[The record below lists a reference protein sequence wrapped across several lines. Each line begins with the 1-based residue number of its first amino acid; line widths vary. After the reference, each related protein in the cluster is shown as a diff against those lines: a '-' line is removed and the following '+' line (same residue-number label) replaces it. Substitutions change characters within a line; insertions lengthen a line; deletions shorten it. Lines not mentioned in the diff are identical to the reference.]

1 MINMN
6 IWREY
11 GFYLMIGLFI
21 LLYISAMI
29 SGFPNKSDMI
39 SYNYDYTELFIGDI
53 MQKLFI
59 TPMFILIPLGLIA
72 SIYSHFLPCDNKQEY
87 SVSEHT
93 FIFSYTIITLLSS
106 ILFFII
112 SQKLFFDEY
121 STTGWLYLSS
131 GVVLFIAIFIRNINS
146 Q

>member
-1 MINMN
+1 MN
-6 IWREY
+6 IWRKY
-11 GFYLMIGLFI
+11 GFYLMIGLFV

-29 SGFPNKSDMI
+29 SGFPSKSDMI
-39 SYNYDYTELFIGDI
+39 YYDYDYTELFIGDI

-59 TPMFILIPLGLIA
+59 APMFILIPLALVT
-72 SIYSHFLPCDNKQEY
+72 SIFSHLLPCNNKQAD
-87 SVSEHT
+87 SVSEHI
-93 FIFSYTIITLLSS
+93 FIFAYSIITLLSS

-121 STTGWLYLSS
+121 IAAGWLYLSS
-131 GVVLFIAIFIRNINS
+131 GVILFIAIFVRNINY